1 MQRRDSGNRGRLLS
15 RRYIRATVTAVLLG
29 LAAGVLL
36 PTPATAQVVVQAPAS
51 QVLLDRAYSA
61 MYNLNFD
68 QAFRDAEQAKA
79 AAKDDPLPWV
89 AEACAALFREFNRYD
104 ILRSDLFS
112 SDDTF
117 DARQSHPWDPA
128 HREQFET
135 ALSGA
140 TNIAKQRLA
149 RDKNDAKALFSLALV
164 NGLQADDAA
173 LLAKK
178 DMTALGFTKSATSYA
193 ERLLARVPDYY
204 DAYVATGMGKYIVGG
219 KPAPIRWLLRL
230 DGVKG
235 DQQEGVRELSL
246 AAAHGHFLAPFAKIL
261 LAFNDLRHKDTAA
274 ARVRLEQL
282 HAQFPGNLLFTRELA
297 KLEQPAAGR
306 GQ

>member
-1 MQRRDSGNRGRLLS
+1 MLRRNSGIRGSLVS
-15 RRYIRATVTAVLLG
+15 NFYIRTGLLAVLLG

-36 PTPATAQVVVQAPAS
+36 PTPATAQAVVRAPAS
-51 QVLLDRAYSA
+51 QVLLDHAYSA

-79 AAKDDPLPWV
+79 DAKDDPLPWV
-89 AEACAALFREFNRYD
+89 AEACAALFREFNRYN
-104 ILRSDLFS
+104 ILRSDLFA
-112 SDDTF
+112 SDNAF
-117 DARQSHPWDPA
+117 DARQSHTWDPA
-128 HREQFET
+128 HRQQFE
-135 ALSGA
+135 ASLSGA
-140 TNIAKQRLA
+140 KKIAKERLA

-178 DMTALGFTKSATSYA
+178 DLTALSFTKTATSYA

-246 AAAHGHFLAPFAKIL
+246 AAAHGHYLKPFAKIL

-274 ARVRLEQL
+274 ARAKLEAL
-282 HAQFPGNLLFTRELA
+282 HAQFPNNPLFTRELA
-297 KLEQPAAGR
+297 KLEQPAAGH
-306 GQ
+306 GE